1 MTLDKHNLI
10 MPGAIYGFD
19 FVLID
24 VVSAQ
29 WHNQTRASQGIAQA
43 SSYTALPSA
52 LRPIKSREITNT
64 YSSRMIAFP
73 VKLQLRHASF
83 PEVAL
88 RDYPGDFP

>member
-1 MTLDKHNLI
+1 
-10 MPGAIYGFD
+10 
-19 FVLID
+19 VLID

-52 LRPIKSREITNT
+52 LTPIKSCEITNT
-64 YSSRMIAFP
+64 FFYSSKMIAFP
-73 VKLQLRHASF
+73 VKLQLCHASF